1 MIYRFLLLV
10 MLITVGFPRP
20 LKAEVTTDGAILIIT
35 SYNPETRSISDNLS
49 AFMDEY
55 KLRGGK
61 RLITIESMNCKNLSE
76 AHLWKER
83 MASILEKYE
92 RTAAPFADYIIGSG
106 GVGIFHL
113 SEFGDSQENSCH
125 VRNGECEYR
134 CPARRQC
141 GFGEMVAR

>member
-61 RLITIESMNCKNLSE
+61 RLITIESMNCKTCPRHTCGKNVWLLSLKNMNVLR
-76 AHLWKER
+76 HLR
-83 MASILEKYE
+83 
-92 RTAAPFADYIIGSG
+92 
-106 GVGIFHL
+106 
-113 SEFGDSQENSCH
+113 
-125 VRNGECEYR
+125 
-134 CPARRQC
+134 
-141 GFGEMVAR
+141 

>member
-55 KLRGGK
+55 KLRVRK
-61 RLITIESMNCKNLSE
+61 
-76 AHLWKER
+76 
-83 MASILEKYE
+83 ASHYDRKHELQEPVRGTPVE
-92 RTAAPFADYIIGSG
+92 RTY
-106 GVGIFHL
+106 
-113 SEFGDSQENSCH
+113 
-125 VRNGECEYR
+125 
-134 CPARRQC
+134 
-141 GFGEMVAR
+141 GFYP

>member
-61 RLITIESMNCKNLSE
+61 RLIVLYDRKHELQEPVRGTPV
-76 AHLWKER
+76 
-83 MASILEKYE
+83 E
-92 RTAAPFADYIIGSG
+92 RTY
-106 GVGIFHL
+106 
-113 SEFGDSQENSCH
+113 
-125 VRNGECEYR
+125 
-134 CPARRQC
+134 
-141 GFGEMVAR
+141 GFYP

>member
-61 RLITIESMNCKNLSE
+61 RLITIELQE
-76 AHLWKER
+76 PVR
-83 MASILEKYE
+83 GTPVE
-92 RTAAPFADYIIGSG
+92 RTY
-106 GVGIFHL
+106 
-113 SEFGDSQENSCH
+113 
-125 VRNGECEYR
+125 
-134 CPARRQC
+134 
-141 GFGEMVAR
+141 GFYP

>member
-61 RLITIESMNCKNLSE
+61 RLITIESMNCRTCPRHTCGKNVWLLSLKNMNVLR
-76 AHLWKER
+76 HLR
-83 MASILEKYE
+83 
-92 RTAAPFADYIIGSG
+92 
-106 GVGIFHL
+106 
-113 SEFGDSQENSCH
+113 
-125 VRNGECEYR
+125 
-134 CPARRQC
+134 
-141 GFGEMVAR
+141 

>member
-20 LKAEVTTDGAILIIT
+20 LKAEVTTDGTILIIT

-61 RLITIESMNCKNLSE
+61 RLNYDRKHELQEPVRGTPV
-76 AHLWKER
+76 
-83 MASILEKYE
+83 E
-92 RTAAPFADYIIGSG
+92 RTY
-106 GVGIFHL
+106 
-113 SEFGDSQENSCH
+113 
-125 VRNGECEYR
+125 
-134 CPARRQC
+134 
-141 GFGEMVAR
+141 GFYP

>member
-61 RLITIESMNCKNLSE
+61 RLITIESHELQE
-76 AHLWKER
+76 PVR
-83 MASILEKYE
+83 GTPVE
-92 RTAAPFADYIIGSG
+92 RTY
-106 GVGIFHL
+106 
-113 SEFGDSQENSCH
+113 
-125 VRNGECEYR
+125 
-134 CPARRQC
+134 
-141 GFGEMVAR
+141 GFYP

>member
-20 LKAEVTTDGAILIIT
+20 LKAEVTTDGTILIIT

-61 RLITIESMNCKNLSE
+61 RLDRKHELQEPVRGTPV
-76 AHLWKER
+76 
-83 MASILEKYE
+83 E
-92 RTAAPFADYIIGSG
+92 RTY
-106 GVGIFHL
+106 
-113 SEFGDSQENSCH
+113 
-125 VRNGECEYR
+125 
-134 CPARRQC
+134 
-141 GFGEMVAR
+141 GFYP

>member
-20 LKAEVTTDGAILIIT
+20 LKAEVTTDGTILIIT

-61 RLITIESMNCKNLSE
+61 PHYDRKHELQEPVRGTPV
-76 AHLWKER
+76 
-83 MASILEKYE
+83 E
-92 RTAAPFADYIIGSG
+92 RTY
-106 GVGIFHL
+106 
-113 SEFGDSQENSCH
+113 
-125 VRNGECEYR
+125 
-134 CPARRQC
+134 
-141 GFGEMVAR
+141 GFYS

>member
-83 MASILEKYE
+83 IDRKSTRL
-92 RTAAPFADYIIGSG
+92 
-106 GVGIFHL
+106 
-113 SEFGDSQENSCH
+113 NSSH
-125 VRNGECEYR
+125 WNKSRM
-134 CPARRQC
+134 PSSA
-141 GFGEMVAR
+141 

>member
-61 RLITIESMNCKNLSE
+61 RLIRKHELQEPVRGTPV
-76 AHLWKER
+76 
-83 MASILEKYE
+83 E
-92 RTAAPFADYIIGSG
+92 RTY
-106 GVGIFHL
+106 
-113 SEFGDSQENSCH
+113 
-125 VRNGECEYR
+125 
-134 CPARRQC
+134 
-141 GFGEMVAR
+141 GFYP

>member
-61 RLITIESMNCKNLSE
+61 RLITRTCPRHTCGKNVWLLSLKNMNVLR
-76 AHLWKER
+76 HLR
-83 MASILEKYE
+83 
-92 RTAAPFADYIIGSG
+92 
-106 GVGIFHL
+106 
-113 SEFGDSQENSCH
+113 
-125 VRNGECEYR
+125 
-134 CPARRQC
+134 
-141 GFGEMVAR
+141 

>member
-61 RLITIESMNCKNLSE
+61 RLHYDRKHELQEPVRGTPV
-76 AHLWKER
+76 
-83 MASILEKYE
+83 E
-92 RTAAPFADYIIGSG
+92 RTY
-106 GVGIFHL
+106 
-113 SEFGDSQENSCH
+113 
-125 VRNGECEYR
+125 
-134 CPARRQC
+134 
-141 GFGEMVAR
+141 GFYP

>member
-20 LKAEVTTDGAILIIT
+20 LKAEVTTDGTILIIT

-92 RTAAPFADYIIGSG
+92 RTALYYWARKRG
-106 GVGIFHL
+106 HL
-113 SEFGDSQENSCH
+113 SSL
-125 VRNGECEYR
+125 RI
-134 CPARRQC
+134 RR
-141 GFGEMVAR
+141 

>member
-20 LKAEVTTDGAILIIT
+20 LKAEVTTDGTILIIT

-61 RLITIESMNCKNLSE
+61 PSHYDRKHELQEPVRGTPV
-76 AHLWKER
+76 
-83 MASILEKYE
+83 E
-92 RTAAPFADYIIGSG
+92 RTY
-106 GVGIFHL
+106 
-113 SEFGDSQENSCH
+113 
-125 VRNGECEYR
+125 
-134 CPARRQC
+134 
-141 GFGEMVAR
+141 GFYP

>member
-61 RLITIESMNCKNLSE
+61 RLITIESMNCKKTCPRHTCGKNVWLLSLKNVNVLR
-76 AHLWKER
+76 HLR
-83 MASILEKYE
+83 
-92 RTAAPFADYIIGSG
+92 
-106 GVGIFHL
+106 
-113 SEFGDSQENSCH
+113 
-125 VRNGECEYR
+125 
-134 CPARRQC
+134 
-141 GFGEMVAR
+141 

>member
-61 RLITIESMNCKNLSE
+61 RLIDDRKHELQEPVRGTPV
-76 AHLWKER
+76 
-83 MASILEKYE
+83 E
-92 RTAAPFADYIIGSG
+92 RTY
-106 GVGIFHL
+106 
-113 SEFGDSQENSCH
+113 
-125 VRNGECEYR
+125 
-134 CPARRQC
+134 
-141 GFGEMVAR
+141 GFYP

>member
-20 LKAEVTTDGAILIIT
+20 LKAEVTTDGTILIIT

-76 AHLWKER
+76 ATCGKNVWLLSLKNMNVLWHLR
-83 MASILEKYE
+83 
-92 RTAAPFADYIIGSG
+92 
-106 GVGIFHL
+106 
-113 SEFGDSQENSCH
+113 
-125 VRNGECEYR
+125 
-134 CPARRQC
+134 
-141 GFGEMVAR
+141 

>member
-20 LKAEVTTDGAILIIT
+20 LKAEVTTDGTILIIT

-61 RLITIESMNCKNLSE
+61 RLITIESKNLSE
-76 AHLWKER
+76 ATCGKNVWLLSLKNMNVLRHLR
-83 MASILEKYE
+83 
-92 RTAAPFADYIIGSG
+92 
-106 GVGIFHL
+106 
-113 SEFGDSQENSCH
+113 
-125 VRNGECEYR
+125 
-134 CPARRQC
+134 
-141 GFGEMVAR
+141 

>member
-20 LKAEVTTDGAILIIT
+20 LKAEVTTDGTILIIT

-61 RLITIESMNCKNLSE
+61 RLITIESMIARTCPRHTCGKNVWLLSLKNMNVLR
-76 AHLWKER
+76 HLR
-83 MASILEKYE
+83 
-92 RTAAPFADYIIGSG
+92 
-106 GVGIFHL
+106 
-113 SEFGDSQENSCH
+113 
-125 VRNGECEYR
+125 
-134 CPARRQC
+134 
-141 GFGEMVAR
+141 